1 MKMYIEFIYIINFLL
16 DFMILYGTKRLLK
29 INKSNIRI
37 VLSSSIGMMSTLL
50 IYIKI
55 SSIELFIIKIIFSF
69 IMIIVAFGFNN
80 IFKNTIYKL
89 ADFGE
94 AKATK
99 FNNKINTL
107 RGTDIYMSPILYNGL
122 KASKEDV
129 QHNLYKSD
137 VFSLGYTL
145 LYAISLNYDIINE
158 LRDLDDNEKIKKILY
173 ERLKPRFSDNFIEL
187 ILRMINPDEQT
198 RIDFIEL
205 DKLIKDLL

>member
-80 IFKNTIYKL
+80 IFKNTIY
-89 ADFGE
+89 F
-94 AKATK
+94 
-99 FNNKINTL
+99 
-107 RGTDIYMSPILYNGL
+107 
-122 KASKEDV
+122 
-129 QHNLYKSD
+129 
-137 VFSLGYTL
+137 
-145 LYAISLNYDIINE
+145 
-158 LRDLDDNEKIKKILY
+158 
-173 ERLKPRFSDNFIEL
+173 
-187 ILRMINPDEQT
+187 
-198 RIDFIEL
+198 
-205 DKLIKDLL
+205 